1 LSQNVTTKLFCS
13 VVDITSRE
21 TIAIEMY
28 RYFKTVVKDCPAV
41 SAILSFSNIK
51 MAYMILYNHA
61 KNIADAENVE
71 PVQEKVEKKYMEF
84 DDFLNGRFRASSF
97 YPHWVSGR
105 ISN

>member
-1 LSQNVTTKLFCS
+1 
-13 VVDITSRE
+13 
-21 TIAIEMY
+21 
-28 RYFKTVVKDCPAV
+28 
-41 SAILSFSNIK
+41 
-51 MAYMILYNHA
+51 MILYNHA